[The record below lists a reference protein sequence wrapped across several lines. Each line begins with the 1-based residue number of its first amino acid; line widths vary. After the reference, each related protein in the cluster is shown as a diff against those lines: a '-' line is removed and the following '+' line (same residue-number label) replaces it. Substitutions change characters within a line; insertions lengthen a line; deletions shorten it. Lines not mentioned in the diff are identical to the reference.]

1 MNIKPYMI
9 STDELRK
16 MMSMESDPGEILAY
30 NPSVLIDF
38 DKKILLSYYPEY
50 MSFEDFVPEGWT
62 G

>member
-1 MNIKPYMI
+1 MI